1 MKRQNG
7 SRPNN
12 KTGRGGG
19 GGTSQPQTL
28 RASIQVDKVVR
39 FKHAAALSNVSVIG
53 QDLLDL
59 FCVATSAVAAYGLA
73 TSVKVRKLEMWVD
86 PVAGGSFAS
95 IEDLTN
101 GNVGAPNRI
110 KEDTTLGLTRPAHVV
125 WKPAAGSLQSLWVN
139 QGVGGKLF
147 ELNTSG
153 AGYVDVHY
161 SFVLQDGETP
171 VAVGAAVAGATVGQL
186 YCRALNSS
194 TGTNLVPVSY
204 PTI

>member
-1 MKRQNG
+1 MGAAPSKKG
-7 SRPNN
+7 
-12 KTGRGGG
+12 GRGGG
-19 GGTSQPQTL
+19 NGTSQPQAL

-39 FKHAAALSNVSVIG
+39 FKNTAALSNVSVIA

-86 PVAGGSFAS
+86 PVAGGSFCS

-101 GNVGAPNRI
+101 GNVGAPSRI
-110 KEDTTLGLTRPAHVV
+110 KEDTTLGVTRPAHLV
-125 WKPAAGSLQSLWVN
+125 WKPATGSLQSLWCN

-147 ELNTSG
+147 ELNSSG

-171 VAVGAAVAGATVGQL
+171 IAVGAVVAGATVGQL

-194 TGTNLVPVSY
+194 TGTNLLPVSY